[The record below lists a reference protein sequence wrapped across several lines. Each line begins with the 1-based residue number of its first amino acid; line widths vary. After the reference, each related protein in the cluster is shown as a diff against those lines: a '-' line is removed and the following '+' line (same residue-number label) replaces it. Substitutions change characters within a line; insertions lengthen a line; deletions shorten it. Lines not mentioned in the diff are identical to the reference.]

1 MEKALFWSSH
11 NHLSCVAPTS
21 NLIYKKYGMK
31 CNSPLGKYLLTLP
44 PGKPGT
50 QLGSCLRTLLYCLFF
65 IFFLRNHQPAL
76 IFLQFQRTQAKFS
89 LDVRERE
96 KSLSP
101 CLEAWRTNVNRL
113 WFSSKK
119 FLLSNLR
126 FKWIPSL
133 SFIKCGGLVMLA
145 EPFLWA
151 PFTILAQVVRNPSL
165 EYKNTS

>member
-1 MEKALFWSSH
+1 MHFTPSQ
-11 NHLSCVAPTS
+11 C
-21 NLIYKKYGMK
+21 
-31 CNSPLGKYLLTLP
+31 LLTLP

-50 QLGSCLRTLLYCLFF
+50 QLVSCLRTLLYYF
-65 IFFLRNHQPAL
+65 FFLRNHQPAL

-101 CLEAWRTNVNRL
+101 CLEEWRTNVTRL
-113 WFSSKK
+113 WSSSKK
-119 FLLSNLR
+119 FPLSNLR

-133 SFIKCGGLVMLA
+133 SFIKCGGLEMLA

-151 PFTILAQVVRNPSL
+151 PFTILTQVVQNPSL
-165 EYKNTS
+165 ECKNTSWLLSAVIELLIILEHNISKSPFNTRLPHHL